1 MAALL
6 NNLTAQKEN
15 ERFLQESKKELEKI
29 TISKERL
36 IAVITHDL
44 RSPFN
49 AILGFSN
56 LLIDNVSDQH
66 DVEETLNYSR
76 IINVKAKETLTLL
89 DNLLDYGNLNNKY
102 IHLNPKRI
110 TLSAIINQTV
120 KSHLPEATLKT
131 FV

>member
-6 NNLTAQKEN
+6 NDLTAQKEN

-56 LLIDNVSDQH
+56 LLIDNVSDQQ
-66 DVEETLNYSR
+66 DVEETLN
-76 IINVKAKETLTLL
+76 
-89 DNLLDYGNLNNKY
+89 
-102 IHLNPKRI
+102 
-110 TLSAIINQTV
+110 
-120 KSHLPEATLKT
+120 
-131 FV
+131 